1 MATVDQAI
9 DALSETSKKYIL
21 KLAADRS
28 EDTRSQLI
36 NLAKTS
42 AHDLY
47 TRDWIE
53 ETTWAIEADRDCYG
67 DEVDQAQTEADETM
81 RDIYTSIKFASPFL
95 PAEYSMDSLVIV
107 IQTLLNGKIYEGFY
121 LDELM
126 ELADDILNRNKDLLN
141 HKVWIEKLTAIDDAI
156 EAAIKT

>member
-1 MATVDQAI
+1 MNHHDINIKKCRCEAESMLESVVLVMATIDQAI

-28 EDTRSQLI
+28 GDTRSQLI
-36 NLAKTS
+36 DLAKTS
-42 AHDLY
+42 AHNLY

-53 ETTWAIEADRDCYG
+53 ETTHMWGAIEADRDCYG

-95 PAEYSMDSLVIV
+95 PAEYI
-107 IQTLLNGKIYEGFY
+107 IQTLLNGKINEDIYESQSF
-121 LDELM
+121 D
-126 ELADDILNRNKDLLN
+126 
-141 HKVWIEKLTAIDDAI
+141 
-156 EAAIKT
+156 